1 MRGYVKIKYHEYPS
15 GTVQDWSSQLQ
26 LQELDAIARKVE
38 SENAGEAGLVV
49 YNDLGVTFT
58 HEPGS
63 DIYNAFDRDL
73 SSVQRYIYE
82 LFAIKK
88 DKTEKKIFEGMA
100 DFRTLEFPDG
110 EKKVSLEIK
119 DKLSALDIITNT
131 NTQRSAA
138 QGLVQRVPNWNE
150 GYGSGIVAFWDDTNA
165 AGLNVGTVLILV
177 CYSIRY
183 ENNEA
188 KTGDMRQQTVPM
200 VNKGETIDFGGE
212 KNICLDSGLV
222 TFQKDGVTINAT
234 WCKTY
239 PTIDHFIVKTS
250 AMVSPLTYTWFKNNF
265 WNPGFGENDPWATII
280 INGSY
285 YPKPYYGTYDIDIY
299 ETDEYGRQVLTSFDA
314 LKIIEAIV
322 KQSWSDITINNRT
335 GATTFPIHLG
345 YFPQLIDVNP
355 FDKHPKDALKLIADS
370 MMCYIYPNMA
380 GQLVIQNKTQLGSNG
395 VTRDISG
402 VVNKKRF
409 GSKKYVWDKII
420 DGVEITVI
428 SNELVEGEIIQG
440 FCAVQ
445 AIPNIEPRNKL
456 EKEIIA
462 PRTVEMTQT
471 ALNNYAAEIAA
482 QYMNF
487 YGKRHWA
494 YNITFNLTDEI
505 LDWDLLDNV
514 VIDGREYFFE
524 SYDIDLIERSFK
536 AQLVSVTG
544 YNYQRGNMSIPLRR
558 SSYNSAGASIPS
570 SGGGGSYVPPS
581 GSYIFVSPFSVDGDE
596 VSLLISDKLRLNID
610 GALDLPIGFDVT
622 ENQLTAI
629 SIGDEVDPNYL
640 LNVGDGLDTTADV
653 ARFRGNIIVDG
664 DVYLY
669 GNVNQVNEQNLNVE
683 DKIINLNVG
692 GDNTTAIGGGIR
704 LLGTG
709 GATVASLTYEGGNWV
724 SNLDMNVA
732 LGKGY
737 KIGAFT
743 RLTDSM
749 VNLAS
754 GGIYKINDV
763 DVLSS
768 NTLGSTII
776 NSSLTK
782 VGTVTTGIWNATKIH
797 PDYID
802 YNTANLKKTSDKLN
816 TIQDIYTTASPQWL
830 NVTLMGIIDVQGTG
844 NSTFTSHLKHPD
856 YVSQLSKWR
865 ISNSGE
871 ADFRYLYVDEMHAK
885 TFIADIEQALA
896 GAEIICKSVAKVAED
911 FTLPSAGYSNI
922 LIVESFGGFSTAA
935 VFQNGDLIMLRKFS
949 RSSGSLSI
957 GYAWGT
963 VTLDTSYGSNGFN
976 TSEKKQAYTF
986 TRHSTVPGTASGI
999 IENGTLALDYGVSGN
1014 GFVEM
1019 NAIDGLWGQN
1029 SPYMQVATWVNT
1041 PGNYVLHGRY
1051 GNLRG
1056 ITGVVGEYGTILG
1069 SGVGVGDKYIRA
1081 SNQAMEIHN
1090 IPVQC
1095 FNGSNQTVDI
1105 SYSGDVTLGSNTS
1118 SLSTTTFSFAAGVG
1132 SLRIG
1137 PYTTGA
1143 NNIYVYDNSIKI
1155 RNYATVVA
1163 DWTGESIT
1171 LGKYSSN
1178 MNNLIIDPTSGIR
1191 FRNYQTVIASWN
1203 AGVITLG
1210 EYGSGKN
1217 NIIIDASSGIRFRN
1231 YSNVTASWNG
1241 DTIILG
1247 QAQNATSR
1255 LVLES
1260 GAISFIYRNS
1270 SGTDATKIS
1279 LSAAG
1284 NASFTGTV
1292 TATAGLIANW
1302 DIDSERI
1309 YKTNSGAAFALY
1321 LSAGTAANSN
1331 NDKGLQLDVS
1341 YGGAPSPITNPKW
1354 ISIGNIRGNDN
1365 GTSSWTTNKG
1375 IAIYDGNWNAI
1386 LEISNAR
1393 KVISGLTIKGEMVSS
1408 AFSTTDT
1415 LVSSSSYIGAMMIS
1429 SAFYAR
1435 KAGTITGYNRL
1446 MLDPEK
1452 LWLFE
1457 DGSSYSVI
1465 ISCSSVNRS
1474 ISIDGL
1480 NVPKDH
1486 GVRATA
1492 PTQNVKQ
1499 GDTYETS
1506 GGAFFKYSGTQWWQ
1520 YR

>member
-15 GTVQDWSSQLQ
+15 GAVQDWSSQLQ
-26 LQELDAIARKVE
+26 LQELDAISRKVE

-63 DIYNAFDRDL
+63 DIYNAFNRDL

-88 DKTEKKIFEGMA
+88 NKTEKKIFEGMA

-131 NTQRSAA
+131 NTQRNAA

-165 AGLNVGTVLILV
+165 AGLNVGTVLMLV

-200 VNKGETIDFGGE
+200 INKGETIDFGGE
-212 KNICLDSGLV
+212 KNICTDSGLV

-234 WCKTY
+234 WCKMY

-285 YPKPYYGTYDIDIY
+285 YPKSYYGTYDIDIY

-335 GATTFPIHLG
+335 GATKFPIHLG

-395 VTRDISG
+395 VIRDISG

-462 PRTVEMTQT
+462 PPTVEMTQT

-494 YNITFNLTDEI
+494 YNITFNLTDEM

-524 SYDIDLIERSFK
+524 SYDIDLIERAFK

-570 SGGGGSYVPPS
+570 SSGGGSYVPPS
-581 GSYIFVSPFSVDGDE
+581 GSYTFVSPFSVEGDE
-596 VSLLISDKLRLNID
+596 ISLLISDKLRLNID

-664 DVYLY
+664 DVYLH

-683 DKIINLNVG
+683 DKIINLNVD

-709 GATVASLTYEGGNWV
+709 GATVASLTYEGGNWF
-724 SNLDMNVA
+724 SNLDVNVA
-732 LGKGY
+732 FGKGY

-768 NTLGSTII
+768 NTLGSTVI

-782 VGTVTTGIWNATKIH
+782 VGTVTTGIWNATAINA
-797 PDYID
+797 PYINF
-802 YNTANLKKTSDKLN
+802 NTTNLKNSSNQLN
-816 TIQDIYTTASPQWL
+816 TIQDI
-830 NVTLMGIIDVQGTG
+830 
-844 NSTFTSHLKHPD
+844 
-856 YVSQLSKWR
+856 
-865 ISNSGE
+865 
-871 ADFRYLYVDEMHAK
+871 
-885 TFIADIEQALA
+885 
-896 GAEIICKSVAKVAED
+896 
-911 FTLPSAGYSNI
+911 
-922 LIVESFGGFSTAA
+922 
-935 VFQNGDLIMLRKFS
+935 
-949 RSSGSLSI
+949 
-957 GYAWGT
+957 
-963 VTLDTSYGSNGFN
+963 
-976 TSEKKQAYTF
+976 
-986 TRHSTVPGTASGI
+986 
-999 IENGTLALDYGVSGN
+999 
-1014 GFVEM
+1014 
-1019 NAIDGLWGQN
+1019 
-1029 SPYMQVATWVNT
+1029 
-1041 PGNYVLHGRY
+1041 
-1051 GNLRG
+1051 
-1056 ITGVVGEYGTILG
+1056 
-1069 SGVGVGDKYIRA
+1069 
-1081 SNQAMEIHN
+1081 
-1090 IPVQC
+1090 
-1095 FNGSNQTVDI
+1095 
-1105 SYSGDVTLGSNTS
+1105 SNTS
-1118 SLSTTTFSFAAGVG
+1118 SPTFQNLTLTGRLDQQGTTNTEFGSQYILPKANYYGNLGAINKKWLTLHAAELWVETLVAQNTIATIGGRVLVGPTTSLTRDLTSGSTIIYVKHNEMSTGDVVYMEAMGLVEFM
-1132 SLRIG
+1132 RIVNG
-1137 PYTTGA
+1137 PYQTGSEYYYTVTRNLDGTGA
-1143 NNIYVYDNSIKI
+1143 NDWFSGDAIFNTGVPGEGFIDLYSLHGIKSGTQYGPAIVGNVRNS
-1155 RNYATVVA
+1155 ATYN
-1163 DWTGESIT
+1163 DWSEHWAIGNLSGLYGYTSNTFGAAF
-1171 LGKYSSN
+1171 GKYA
-1178 MNNLIIDPTSGIR
+1178 NNTNNITTDSTYGIR
-1191 FRNYQTVIASWN
+1191 FRNYNTVLASWNGSTITLGETGSGKNYLALNNDTVAFKSSDVTIASWAGELITLGKYLSNTNNLTIDPTNGIRFRNYATVLASWN

-1210 EYGSGKN
+1210 EYASGKN
-1217 NIIIDASSGIRFRN
+1217 NITIDSSNGIRFRN

-1302 DIDSERI
+1302 DIGSERI